1 MSIERDV
8 GRQSG
13 VIRRI
18 DFEAGTMV
26 EAEWMDSE
34 RVTLGWAT
42 VDDYNRALTDRTT
55 YRTCGYLMA
64 STADY
69 ALIALNRSDSGLVGE
84 AMVIPLACILSIA
97 RLVKA

>member
-1 MSIERDV
+1 MSVVAREV
-8 GRQSG
+8 G
-13 VIRRI
+13 VIKRI
-18 DFEAGTMV
+18 SFPAGTMV
-26 EAEWMDSE
+26 EAEWIDSE

-42 VDDYNRALTDRTT
+42 VEDYNRALQDRTT

-84 AMVIPLACILSIA
+84 AMVIPLSCITKIS
-97 RLVKA
+97 RLVPA